1 VTGAK
6 NRRQGRNHL
15 NMQNPIHLV
24 RDWYLQV
31 VAELH
36 KCTWPTR
43 QELVESTLVVIISV
57 ALLSIYVTGLDW
69 LSGAG
74 IRLLMGTW

>member
-1 VTGAK
+1 
-6 NRRQGRNHL
+6 
-15 NMQNPIHLV
+15 MQNPIHLV

-31 VAELH
+31 VAELR

-43 QELVESTLVVIISV
+43 QELVESTVVVIISV

-69 LSGAG
+69 LSGAA

>member
-1 VTGAK
+1 
-6 NRRQGRNHL
+6 
-15 NMQNPIHLV
+15 MPNPIHLV

-31 VAELH
+31 VAELR

-69 LSGAG
+69 LSGAA

>member
-1 VTGAK
+1 
-6 NRRQGRNHL
+6 
-15 NMQNPIHLV
+15 MQNPIHLV

-31 VAELH
+31 VGELR
-36 KCTWPTR
+36 KCAWPTR

-57 ALLSIYVTGLDW
+57 ALLSIYVMGLDW
-69 LSGAG
+69 ISGAA